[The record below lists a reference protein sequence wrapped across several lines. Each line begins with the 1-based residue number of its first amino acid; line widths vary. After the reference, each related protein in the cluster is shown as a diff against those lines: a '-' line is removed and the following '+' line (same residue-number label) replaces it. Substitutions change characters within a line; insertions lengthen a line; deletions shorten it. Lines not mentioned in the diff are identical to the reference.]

1 MDIVY
6 GVIGPLSDNVL
17 AKQNLGSHKKTMKV

>member
-6 GVIGPLSDNVL
+6 GVIGPLSDNVF
-17 AKQNLGSHKKTMKV
+17 AKKNLGSHTKTMKV